1 MTVLGV
7 LLVMA
12 AAWLLV
18 GPPPERRMSRLMT
31 ARDRARPV
39 ARPSPALPWTAAAL
53 AALAAWLLVGGIGGL
68 VLAAGCLVVVPRL
81 TGRLES
87 RAARQRREALE
98 RQAPLLADLLGA
110 TLAAGAPMR
119 AALDAAGAAV
129 GEPSRSGVRP
139 VVAAMD
145 LGAEPAVA
153 WLAAVE
159 VTALRPVVD
168 AVVRSSESGAPLTTV
183 LSRIAGDMRR
193 ERQTAVEV
201 AARSAGVRAVAPL
214 AACFLP
220 AFLLV
225 GVVPVV
231 ASLAGAL
238 LA

>member
-1 MTVLGV
+1 VTVLAV
-7 LLVMA
+7 LLMMA
-12 AAWLLV
+12 AAWLSA
-18 GPPPERRMSRLMT
+18 GPPPEQRMGRLMT
-31 ARDRARPV
+31 GRTRARPRS
-39 ARPSPALPWTAAAL
+39 RPSRALPWTAAAL
-53 AALAAWLLVGGIGGL
+53 AALAAWLLLGGAGGL
-68 VLAAGCLVVVPRL
+68 VLGVACLVAVPRL

-87 RAARQRREALE
+87 RNARRRREALE

-119 AALDAAGAAV
+119 AALNSASAAV
-129 GEPSRSGVRP
+129 GEPSRSAVRP

-153 WLAAVE
+153 WLAAAE
-159 VTALRPVVD
+159 VTTLRPVVD
-168 AVVRSSESGAPLTTV
+168 AVVRSAESGAPLTTV

-193 ERQTAVEV
+193 ERQAAVEV

-231 ASLAGAL
+231 ASLAGSL
-238 LA
+238 VS